1 MDNSQRKTLVR
12 TLSGY
17 ILLFL
22 ILRFVQHA
30 TPSRL
35 LEPPL
40 HQEGLDITYWIFQ
53 LLNIPAALLENRVGT
68 IVFDVLLFFSGILC
82 FIFPLKRRYLIPFSI
97 GLFAYALAFNRAAT
111 HHTHALAG
119 VMIVLWPFWAASNQK
134 CYLLWQGVRY
144 YCCYVYGMSFLW
156 KIRSSGS
163 FYFWQQGTGTFK
175 MNLADY
181 LYHNPSSL
189 AAEFYRL
196 LLRHDWVLNGGAT
209 MIFILEGL
217 MILGFFTK
225 RWDKILFW
233 FPVTIHLATYFFTD
247 VMFFE
252 LLVLDFAFLSLKQI
266 DQIRAFGRK
275 ALFIDYWNAAQ
286 FSNR

>member
-22 ILRFVQHA
+22 ILRFAQHA

-53 LLNIPAALLENRVGT
+53 LLNIPAALLENRVGA
-68 IVFDVLLFFSGILC
+68 IVFDGLLFSSGILC
-82 FIFPLKRRYLIPFSI
+82 CIFPLKRRFLIPFSI

-119 VMIVLWPFWAASNQK
+119 VMIVLLPFWVAGNQK

-175 MNLADY
+175 INLADY
-181 LYHNPSSL
+181 LYHNPSTL
-189 AAEFYRL
+189 AAELYRL
-196 LLRHDWVLNGGAT
+196 LLRHDWLLNGGASL
-209 MIFILEGL
+209 IFILEGL

-233 FPVTIHLATYFFTD
+233 FPITIHLATYFFSD

-266 DQIRAFGRK
+266 DQIRSFGRK
-275 ALFIDYWNAAQ
+275 ALFIDYWNP
-286 FSNR
+286 SNNR